1 MQALIE
7 LIAGFVA
14 MLVAVALSQFG
25 LNVDMTNKPE
35 REIHRVR
42 DCGEQHTNT
51 VIDVSRDRQQSC

>member
-25 LNVDMTNKPE
+25 MNVDVPNKPE
-35 REIHRVR
+35 REIRRVQ
-42 DCGEQHTNT
+42 DCGDQRASN
-51 VIDVSRDRQQSC
+51 VIGIAEGRQQSC

>member
-25 LNVDMTNKPE
+25 LNVDMPTKPD

-42 DCGEQHTNT
+42 DCGDLQSAA

>member
-25 LNVDMTNKPE
+25 LNVDLPNKPD
-35 REIHRVR
+35 REIHRVQ
-42 DCGEQHTNT
+42 DCGNDRTASVMVVADT
-51 VIDVSRDRQQSC
+51 RQQSC

>member
-25 LNVDMTNKPE
+25 LNVDLPDKPQ
-35 REIHRVR
+35 REIRRVH
-42 DCGEQHTNT
+42 DCSDQSAAAI
-51 VIDVSRDRQQSC
+51 IDVTVERRQSC

>member
-25 LNVDMTNKPE
+25 LNVDMPNKPE
-35 REIHRVR
+35 REIRRVQ
-42 DCGEQHTNT
+42 DCGDKHASN
-51 VIDVSRDRQQSC
+51 VIVLAESRQRSC

>member
-25 LNVDMTNKPE
+25 LNVDLPDKPD
-35 REIHRVR
+35 REIRRVQ
-42 DCGEQHTNT
+42 DCGDQRAST
-51 VIDVSRDRQQSC
+51 VIVVAETRQQSC

>member
-25 LNVDMTNKPE
+25 LNVDLPDKPD
-35 REIHRVR
+35 REIRRVQ
-42 DCGEQHTNT
+42 DCGDQRAAV
-51 VIDVSRDRQQSC
+51 VIVVTDKRQQSC

>member
-25 LNVDMTNKPE
+25 MNVDVPNKPE
-35 REIHRVR
+35 REIRRVQ
-42 DCGEQHTNT
+42 DCGDQRASN
-51 VIDVSRDRQQSC
+51 VIVIAEGRQQSC